1 MFEGY
6 AGPSDGTVL
15 SDPVTVL
22 ALALWNPL
30 AVGESGEDAGA
41 IVVGQAMLDVP
52 PARAG
57 GAARRPTRRLGFTRA
72 RARSS

>member
-41 IVVGQAMLDVP
+41 IVAGQAMLYVP
-52 PARAG
+52 
-57 GAARRPTRRLGFTRA
+57 
-72 RARSS
+72 RARSR